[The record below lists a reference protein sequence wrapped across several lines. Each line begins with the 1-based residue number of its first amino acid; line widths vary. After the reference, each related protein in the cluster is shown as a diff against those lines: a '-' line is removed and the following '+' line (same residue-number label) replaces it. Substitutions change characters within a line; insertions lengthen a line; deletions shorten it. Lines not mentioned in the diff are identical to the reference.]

1 VRIQLAIGT
10 SLAIIVPTTIRS
22 YRAHQAKGNV
32 IPGVMR
38 VWALPAVGGVAV
50 GSVAAAFAP
59 TAVFKIAFAVFA
71 GVISIKMLF
80 GRDSW
85 NIGTDLPGRGLLS
98 VYGFVNGL
106 WSALIGVSGGS
117 ISNLILTL
125 YGKSIHQAVATSAGI
140 GVPITIAGT
149 IGYMLAGYPRQAL
162 LPPLSIGYVSLIGL
176 VVLAPV
182 SSLAA
187 PTGARLAHWLP
198 KRQLEIA
205 FGLFLILVGLRFI
218 VSLL

>member
-1 VRIQLAIGT
+1 
-10 SLAIIVPTTIRS
+10 
-22 YRAHQAKGNV
+22 
-32 IPGVMR
+32 
-38 VWALPAVGGVAV
+38 
-50 GSVAAAFAP
+50 
-59 TAVFKIAFAVFA
+59 
-71 GVISIKMLF
+71 MLF